1 MQKTRSSCRRSYL
14 PLPAVFLGLK
24 PRRTVTARAGRHSRA
39 DAMRSTMLSAETYSA
54 AGDFVEGRDP
64 VHMGSP
70 IAEKMHFAI

>member
-39 DAMRSTMLSAETYSA
+39 DAMRLICSMWKSA